1 MEIKNLG
8 PKRRTERSASK
19 VVEASRKGAG
29 GKVAASVPASSS
41 NQSES
46 IELTAI
52 ARALGAAQAEA
63 ANAPFDADRVQ
74 EIRDAIAEGRYPINN
89 HRLADKLIE
98 LEGLLD

>member
-8 PKRRTERSASK
+8 LKGRTERSASK
-19 VVEASRKGAG
+19 VSGASRKGAG
-29 GKVAASVPASSS
+29 GKVAAPAPASSA

-46 IELTAI
+46 LELTAI
-52 ARALGAAQAEA
+52 ARALSAAQAEA